1 MNKKL
6 ETRWVKYNDIDL
18 VLEGKYY
25 AGYPGTWEQPEE
37 PEDFDIYGVFIG
49 ETEITNILSDE
60 QIGEL
65 KELALER

>member
-6 ETRWVKYNDIDL
+6 ETRWVKYNDIYL

-37 PEDFDIYGVFIG
+37 PEDFDIFRVFIG
-49 ETEITNILSDE
+49 ETEISELLSED
-60 QIGEL
+60 QIEEL